1 MIEIRAPD
9 IAVIHGWGATSHQ
22 RGEVLP
28 ALLRLAEGGHFLVVQ
43 ASAPMV
49 YNLRPSRGQLI
60 SRAQED
66 GLLVEEVAHLPE
78 RAAVLYRVEER

>member
-1 MIEIRAPD
+1 
-9 IAVIHGWGATSHQ
+9 
-22 RGEVLP
+22 
-28 ALLRLAEGGHFLVVQ
+28 
-43 ASAPMV
+43 MV